1 MIIVINVGKEAIS
14 RRRRRGASHLLVL
27 IFITWLALERI
38 HIENCKIGR
47 YGLSRPSQ
55 RTEELRREELVRSP
69 SSTRSPFGA
78 AL

>member
-1 MIIVINVGKEAIS
+1 MWGRKQFQGE
-14 RRRRRGASHLLVL
+14 GGGGSHLLVL

-55 RTEELRREELVRSP
+55 RTEELRREELVREAPRPQEGP
-69 SSTRSPFGA
+69 SARRYNFE
-78 AL
+78 